1 MTLFQAF
8 LEFEDEQAANNF
20 VTLHQEH
27 APQIRGRTVFVQ
39 FSNHKEL
46 KTDQAHSFQV
56 GI

>member
-1 MTLFQAF
+1 VTLFQAF